1 MISTPEPV
9 RNPAGS
15 VRAAGARQAGAADLV
30 TKGDLQ
36 TLLTV
41 KSPCVS
47 LYLST
52 HRGGSERDSVLW
64 KNLLGEAQER
74 LMARGLRRPEA
85 AALLGPARKLLED
98 RVFWGG
104 VSDGLAF
111 FLVEGFTAAFRLPL
125 PFPPLAAV
133 ADRADVL
140 PLLPLFSGDGRFYLL
155 ALSQNRVALLQG
167 THFGVHGIDVKG
179 LPRSLEEAM
188 RFHDADEPLLFHTHP
203 ALGLGRWGAVFHGHG
218 VGVDDVKDDLL
229 RYFQQINRGLHELLR
244 EERAPLVLA
253 SVEYLWPLYRKAN
266 SYPLLLESGVAGNP
280 DRLSPRELHHRA
292 WPLVE
297 PVFQGARRRA
307 AALYEQAAGT
317 GRTTDRLDE
326 VVAAAHKGCVEL
338 LFIARDVGRWGAF
351 DAAAGTVAEHDALLP
366 GDEDLANLAAVFTL
380 LHGGTVH
387 AVEPPHAPAGARL
400 PAALLRGV

>member
-133 ADRADVL
+133 ADRAHVL

-297 PVFQGARRRA
+297 PVFQGAPPEGGGAVRAGGGNGTHYGSTGRGRRRRPQGVRRA
-307 AALYEQAAGT
+307 SVHRAGC
-317 GRTTDRLDE
+317 G
-326 VVAAAHKGCVEL
+326 A
-338 LFIARDVGRWGAF
+338 VGRLRRRGRHGRRTRCAV
-351 DAAAGTVAEHDALLP
+351 AGRRGP
-366 GDEDLANLAAVFTL
+366 G
-380 LHGGTVH
+380 
-387 AVEPPHAPAGARL
+387 EPGRRLHAPPWRDRPRGRAATRAGRARL